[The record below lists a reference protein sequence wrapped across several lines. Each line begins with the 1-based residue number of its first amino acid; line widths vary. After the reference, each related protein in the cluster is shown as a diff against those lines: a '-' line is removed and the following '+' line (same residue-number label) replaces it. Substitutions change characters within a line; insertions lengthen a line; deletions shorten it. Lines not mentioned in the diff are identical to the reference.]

1 MRWQTLHHRI
11 ITFTATIMVLT
22 SSGCM
27 IFSKPLVGPFSLSEI
42 QLRLDK
48 VGSTFPVYVP
58 GNAGSTVVPTTSF
71 YLYDDSSMTYLKT
84 SFFAHSAGVQSNLLA
99 VMYTRPTAP
108 PLEIALG
115 KDEKV
120 KILWAHDQSALTCLV
135 SPDTPYQS
143 CLFWQ
148 SNGYWFEFYSI
159 LSLDETTTLI
169 NALKRVR

>member
-1 MRWQTLHHRI
+1 MRWQTFYHRI
-11 ITFTATIMVLT
+11 ITLTAIMILT
-22 SSGCM
+22 SSCV
-27 IFSKPLVGPFSLSEI
+27 IFSEPLAGPFSLNEI
-42 QLRLDK
+42 QLKLDK
-48 VGSTFPVYVP
+48 VGSTFPLYVP
-58 GNAGSTVVPTTSF
+58 GTTESSVVYTTLF
-71 YLYDDSSMTYLKT
+71 YLYDDGSIAYLKT
-84 SFFAHSAGVQSNLLA
+84 SFFAQNVGVQNNLFA
-99 VMYTRPTAP
+99 VMYTRSTAP
-108 PLEIALG
+108 PLEIATN

-135 SPDTPYQS
+135 LSVTPYQT